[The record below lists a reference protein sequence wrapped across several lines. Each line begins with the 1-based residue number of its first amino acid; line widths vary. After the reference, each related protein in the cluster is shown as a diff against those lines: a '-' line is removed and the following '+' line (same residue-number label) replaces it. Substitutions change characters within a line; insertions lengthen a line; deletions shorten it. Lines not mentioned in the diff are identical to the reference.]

1 MRAHLSLLTLLALG
15 AADAQAQATC
25 PAGQDT
31 LFACTTRNGKQVQ
44 VCDAGETINYRFGRP
59 GKPPE
64 MSLDVPR
71 ERASTWQWP
80 GVGRTTTYSV
90 TLPNGDTS
98 YTVCSSFD
106 RLADE
111 LEFEYGIHVEVRGR
125 QVANLRCRGDDVIDN
140 LEGVDLPAA
149 E

>member
-1 MRAHLSLLTLLALG
+1 MRAQLSLLTLLALG
-15 AADAQAQATC
+15 PADAQAQATC

-31 LFACTTRNGKQVQ
+31 LFACTTRNGKRVQ

-90 TLPNGDTS
+90 ILPSGDKS
-98 YTVCSSFD
+98 YTVYSSFD
-106 RLADE
+106 RLADK
-111 LEFEYGIHVEVRGR
+111 LEFEYGIHVQVRGR
-125 QVANLRCRGDDVIDN
+125 QVANLLCRADDVIDN